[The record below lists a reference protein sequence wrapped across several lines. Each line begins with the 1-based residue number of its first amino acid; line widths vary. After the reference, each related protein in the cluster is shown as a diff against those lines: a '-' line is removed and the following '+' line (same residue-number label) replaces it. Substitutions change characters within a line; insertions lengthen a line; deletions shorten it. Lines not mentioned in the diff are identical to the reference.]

1 MVTYGSERPQQS
13 IKIILIIIIT
23 IIFIILIT
31 MITKMY
37 LTLLVN
43 GSYELGSVALHA
55 IGGCVANI
63 HSPINSQCRARH
75 RSTKPSRA
83 MANRGLS
90 EQTPPQT
97 DKLRYQWQGRVVNTL
112 VN

>member
-1 MVTYGSERPQQS
+1 MN
-13 IKIILIIIIT
+13 I
-23 IIFIILIT
+23 
-31 MITKMY
+31 
-37 LTLLVN
+37 TLLVN

-83 MANRGLS
+83 MANRGLLG
-90 EQTPPQT
+90 QIPPQT
-97 DKLRYQWQGRVVNTL
+97 DKLRYQWQGCVVNTL
-112 VN
+112 AQLNLRSPARDSCQTRIPGQVSPMVSH

>member
-23 IIFIILIT
+23 IRFIILIT

-43 GSYELGSVALHA
+43 G
-55 IGGCVANI
+55 
-63 HSPINSQCRARH
+63 R
-75 RSTKPSRA
+75 

-90 EQTPPQT
+90 GQTPPQT
-97 DKLRYQWQGRVVNTL
+97 DKLRYQW
-112 VN
+112 